1 MEMLYAGMSPAEWWT
16 GLAKVIWIDILLAGD
31 NAIVIAMACRALPP
45 EQRRTGIMLGA
56 GAAVGLR
63 IFFALIVTYLLGI
76 PYLKLIG
83 GVLLFWIAY
92 KLLTQHDEVEE
103 IEAKSNLWGA
113 VRTIAIADLVMSL
126 DNVIAIAGAAA
137 GNNSLIIIGL
147 LVSIPLVVGGATL
160 LSSILERFPIL
171 VWAGAALLGW
181 IAGELIVT
189 DPAVKAFFSSL
200 VTSLGLPLTGLNL
213 GITTLKSETSVFL
226 GKIAGAGL
234 VILIGLLFRRA
245 TPKAAGH

>member
-1 MEMLYAGMSPAEWWT
+1 MEMLYAGMSPADWWA

-31 NAIVIAMACRALPP
+31 NAIVIAMATRALPP
-45 EQRRTGIMLGA
+45 EQRRMGIMLGA

-76 PYLKLIG
+76 PYLKFIG
-83 GVLLFWIAY
+83 GVLLLWIAY

-147 LVSIPLVVGGATL
+147 LVSIPLVVGGAAL

-171 VWAGAALLGW
+171 VWFGAALLGW

-189 DPAVKAFFSSL
+189 DPATKGFFQTL
-200 VTSLGLPLTGLNL
+200 ITNLGLPLTGLNL
-213 GITTLKSETSVFL
+213 GFTTMKSETIAFL
-226 GKIAGAGL
+226 GKIAGAL
-234 VILIGLLFRRA
+234 FVILLGLLFRKKSPARA
-245 TPKAAGH
+245 H